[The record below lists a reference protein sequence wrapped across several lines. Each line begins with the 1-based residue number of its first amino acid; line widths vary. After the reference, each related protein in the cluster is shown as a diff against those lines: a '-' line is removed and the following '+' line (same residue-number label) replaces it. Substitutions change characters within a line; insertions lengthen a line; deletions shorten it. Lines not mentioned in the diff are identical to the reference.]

1 MDPITAVF
9 AAVAIVGYV
18 LYRQLAQRPVT
29 AKDIIIPLAGGVY
42 LGDRYLTGGSANAA
56 ALVLGAAGI
65 GIVSG
70 LFSGFAVRVWQD
82 ANSGAVFQKGGWSY
96 LAVLVG
102 LVVVRV
108 VLKVALSSTGIID
121 PSLLNTAFIAMA
133 IANYAGR
140 AITVGLR
147 ALALVGWNLEALPK
161 NTSGTARRV
170 RSW

>member
-1 MDPITAVF
+1 MDPITTVL
-9 AAVAIVGYV
+9 AAIAIIGYV

-29 AKDIIIPLAGGVY
+29 AKDIIIPIAGGLY
-42 LGDRYLTGGSANAA
+42 LGDRYLTGGSAAA
-56 ALVLGAAGI
+56 DALVLGAAGI
-65 GIVSG
+65 GSVSG

-82 ANSGAVFQKGGWSY
+82 AGSGAVFQKGGGSY

-102 LVVVRV
+102 LVAVRI
-108 VLKVALSSTGIID
+108 VLKVALSSRGLID

-147 ALALVGWNLEALPK
+147 ALALVGWDFEELPK
-161 NTSGTARRV
+161 PASRRPGGV

>member
-1 MDPITAVF
+1 MAPITTAL
-9 AAVAIVGYV
+9 AAVALVVYV

-29 AKDIIIPLAGGVY
+29 AKDVIIPLAGGLY
-42 LGDRYLTGGSANAA
+42 LGDRYLTGGSAASA

-82 ANSGAVFQKGGWSY
+82 ANSGAVYQKGGWSY

-102 LVVVRV
+102 LVVMRI

-121 PSLLNTAFIAMA
+121 PTNLNTAFIAMA

-147 ALALVGWNLEALPK
+147 ALALAGWNLEALSK
-161 NTSGTARRV
+161 SASRRQGGA

>member
-1 MDPITAVF
+1 MDPITTAL
-9 AAVAIVGYV
+9 AAVALVAYMV
-18 LYRQLAQRPVT
+18 YRQFAQRPVT
-29 AKDIIIPLAGGVY
+29 AKDILIPIAGGLY
-42 LGDRYLTGGSANAA
+42 LGDRYLTGGTAAAA

-82 ANSGAVFQKGGWSY
+82 ASSGAVFQKGGWSY

-102 LVVVRV
+102 LVVVRI

-147 ALALVGWNLEALPK
+147 ALALVGWDLEALPK
-161 NTSGTARRV
+161 SAGGTARRV